1 MYLPLV
7 AALLAAVPVLAVA
20 QTVPQN
26 QPLPNCTS
34 ASDCPLI
41 DFTQRALGAGLAG
54 VTLAPGEARG
64 MLLGRT
70 GDSALPLFRLM
81 WIDQTPP
88 MSPDRTAA
96 EFMRGLHR
104 PNRFCNR
111 RPIPAGASA
120 DGTQGAFDIRCSGG
134 QTPEVQVVLHAVQD
148 AQRTRT
154 LVLLAPLG
162 NGPALLARGQ
172 RVLTAIAAPPRD
184 YAQLRQDCA
193 DDSDAPRQIA
203 GCNAVLA
210 NPSETGNYGIAL
222 SNRGHARER
231 TGDLASALADY
242 ERAIAQEPG
251 NITAQINRARILARL
266 SRAEEALAVYD
277 RIIQAG
283 DNGWA
288 RLERGR
294 LLASRNEGERAV
306 ADLEAAVRLLPGDE
320 EALTAR
326 DWARFRR
333 SQGLGF
339 DEVQPEATTLADAV
353 LNAEGFF
360 GMLSVADAARIRRD
374 KPSQASAEW
383 ESMPSDGGPGRY
395 EVEAR
400 SCAEVVVEE
409 VGQRNGRRQ
418 VLQRRVIDL
427 NRLRG
432 LLSRDGDAF
441 VYRAGVY
448 GERIVETPRG
458 TLQVPIAAELRQFG
472 PSDNRFAQALVYLD
486 AIKRFCPGAAP
497 QAAPA
502 PAAAAAPTAAQPSA
516 PQAPAAN
523 TGRFTGQPATPA
535 PSAQAAPAFV
545 APAPP
550 GSAPPPAPA
559 PNTGRFT
566 GQPATPAPSAQAA
579 PALVVP
585 APQAPAAPPAPAPN
599 TGRFT
604 GQPAAAAPSAPA
616 APPAPPAAGTSAPPA
631 AANPTGDVQIRTV
644 RGLMRDKPYSLS
656 FPDEF
661 QQSAD
666 PSAELFL
673 DHSSALFQVT
683 LKMGPAT
690 AGASAQTAARRPA
703 AEVTAADRAAFADF
717 SLEQRSVVMLPAGP
731 AHVYVATM
739 TSPMG
744 DRPRLRMVVAELFS
758 EGRRYELAFTVGED
772 VFASAGNAIG
782 FILANFSPTSAPR
795 TCCASPVSL
804 PW

>member
-7 AALLAAVPVLAVA
+7 AALLTLAVPALALA
-20 QTVPQN
+20 QAVPAN
-26 QPLPNCTS
+26 QPLPACRS

-41 DFTQRALGAGLAG
+41 DFTQRALGTGLAG
-54 VTLAPGEARG
+54 VTLAPGESPG
-64 MLLGRT
+64 VLLGRT

-88 MSPDRTAA
+88 LSPDRTAG

-111 RPIPAGASA
+111 TPIPAAASA
-120 DGTQGAFDIRCSGG
+120 DGTRGAFDIRCAGG

-154 LVLLAPLG
+154 LVLLAPLS

-172 RVLTAIAAPPRD
+172 RVLTAMAAPPRD

-210 NPSETGNYGIAL
+210 NPSETNNHGIAL

-231 TGDLASALADY
+231 SGDLASALADY

-251 NITAQINRARILARL
+251 NITAQINRARMLARFA
-266 SRAEEALAVYD
+266 RTDEALAVFD

-294 LLASRNEGERAV
+294 LLDSRNDRERAV

-339 DEVQPEATTLADAV
+339 DDVQPESTTLADAV
-353 LNAEGFF
+353 LNAEGLW
-360 GMLSVADAARIRRD
+360 GMLSVADAARMRRD
-374 KPSQASAEW
+374 KPSQASVDW
-383 ESMPSDGGPGRY
+383 ETMPSDGGPGRF

-418 VLQRRVIDL
+418 VLERRVIDL

-432 LLSRDGDAF
+432 LLSRDGGDF

-448 GERIVETPRG
+448 GERTVETPRG
-458 TLQVPIAAELRQFG
+458 VLQVPITAEHSQIAAH
-472 PSDNRFAQALVYLD
+472 DNKFARALVYFG
-486 AIKRFCPGAAP
+486 AIKRFCPGDAPPAVAAAAAP
-497 QAAPA
+497 SAPSAAPA
-502 PAAAAAPTAAQPSA
+502 PAAPSVA
-516 PQAPAAN
+516 SAPAA
-523 TGRFTGQPATPA
+523 
-535 PSAQAAPAFV
+535 PSV
-545 APAPP
+545 APQ
-550 GSAPPPAPA
+550 APA

-566 GQPATPAPSAQAA
+566 GQPATPSAPAQATTPSAP
-579 PALVVP
+579 PA
-585 APQAPAAPPAPAPN
+585 QAPAPN

-604 GQPAAAAPSAPA
+604 GQPGAAAASALA
-616 APPAPPAAGTSAPPA
+616 AAQAPPAAATPAPPA
-631 AANPTGDVQIRTV
+631 AANPARGGEVRTL
-644 RGLMRDKPYSLS
+644 RGLMRDKPFSLS

-666 PSAELFL
+666 ASAEVFL
-673 DHSSALFQVT
+673 DHGSALFQVT
-683 LKMGPAT
+683 LKIAPAA

-703 AEVTAADRAAFADF
+703 AEVTAADRQAFADF
-717 SLEQRSVVMLPAGP
+717 SLEHRSVVQLPAGP
-731 AHVYVATM
+731 AHVYVAAM

-758 EGRRYELAFTVGED
+758 EGRRYELAFTTGED
-772 VFASAGNAIG
+772 VFATASNAIG
-782 FILANFSPTSAPR
+782 FILANFAPTSAPR